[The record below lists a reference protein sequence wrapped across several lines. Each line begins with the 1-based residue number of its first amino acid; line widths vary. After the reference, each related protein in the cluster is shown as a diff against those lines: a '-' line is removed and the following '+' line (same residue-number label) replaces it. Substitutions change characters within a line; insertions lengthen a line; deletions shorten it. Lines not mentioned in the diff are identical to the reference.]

1 MAVNI
6 NEAQSIVKKLS
17 SEQLIESYKNGSL
30 PQFIVF
36 SEMKSRQD
44 MMKTQPQ
51 MPTQTVAESMAGS
64 RDEEPVMAARGGQV
78 YSKMPREI
86 DYYSSLT
93 DAQKKMIASRE
104 LPDELSALIAQ
115 QTRPDRDYNLARA
128 ESYLKDARAST
139 ETFQHGGE
147 VEEPRFPMSGEEFAN
162 IHIGGI
168 IGAESGGVHIDPK
181 TGKLLE
187 SPAGAKGITQIMDK
201 TARDPGYGIKPKRD
215 DSREASIDFSKDFL
229 KTAYNLLKDPDQAV
243 TAHNTGIFA
252 VQEAVNKA
260 KKYGGHW
267 KEYLSNDEGK
277 NYYGK
282 VIGKAQSALP
292 PRQDMAGADTYEPA
306 PVYDNAF
313 LPSGSTAN
321 NVGTEKDP
329 DNRGL
334 GAYLIKQALEMRGV
348 PQRKK
353 EGGPIRLQAGSGAS
367 VLRDRQREYLNP
379 YIGRPSYESQI
390 PPLPEEP
397 VFDPQGD
404 IISANNLDEYN
415 RSVADASAGEPVPSE
430 LWDVNQTTADLE
442 RQANERLAEKAQGIN
457 FDADPTGINWNSPEV
472 QRVLGYKYPKPPRPY
487 NPSSKARPRIIGD
500 PLAAALNE
508 QPKEKQAPPVT
519 GIEKI
524 YPPEVAQVD
533 FPPPEAGVPTGPA
546 GTSTVPNGVPTG
558 PAGTSTVPNGM
569 TTGPAGTS
577 TVPNG
582 MPTGPAGTPTKAG
595 PRVGPSTGASSLSGQ
610 LAEIKSLM
618 GTSLSNEATNIFAR
632 DEKILASMQND
643 KLVNTLMAASAVLA
657 KQRVGSVNYGE
668 AVATAG
674 MAAQEAQGR
683 IVKTE
688 REMNKTRLE
697 LAAAQD
703 ERDFK
708 AITTAMTRLNH
719 LDTTN
724 TQLQVAVYNANRAAT
739 AQDRSDT
746 RHILANEAAAEKA
759 RLGQEGSDRRTEVS
773 SLTSQLNGLLR
784 REAIFGNSADQ
795 TTPEE
800 KDSVRNEI
808 KVIRTRLNKLSTSRG
823 SAAPTPPPPPPGQ
836 TVQ

>member
-115 QTRPDRDYNLARA
+115 QTRPDRDYNLAKA
-128 ESYLKDARAST
+128 ADYLKDARGST

-147 VEEPRFPMSGEEFAN
+147 VEEPRFPMSGEEFALA
-162 IHIGGI
+162 HIRGI
-168 IGAESGGVHIDPK
+168 IEAESGGVHIDPK

-215 DSREASIDFSKDFL
+215 DSRDASIDFSKDFL
-229 KTAYNLLKDPDQAV
+229 KTAYNIFKDPDQSI
-243 TAHNTGIFA
+243 TAYNTGISG

-260 KKYGGHW
+260 NKYGGHW
-267 KEYLSNDEGK
+267 RQYLPNDESK

-282 VIGKAQSALP
+282 VIGKAQSDLP

-313 LPSGSTAN
+313 LPRGATAN
-321 NVGTEKDP
+321 DVGIMKNAPGSDK
-329 DNRGL
+329 L
-334 GAYLIKQALEMRGV
+334 GSAAYLIKEALKMREG
-348 PQRKK
+348 KK

-367 VLRDRQREYLNP
+367 VLRDRQREHFNKFLP
-379 YIGRPSYESQI
+379 PVGPGSLESQI
-390 PPLPEEP
+390 PLGEEP
-397 VFDPQGD
+397 
-404 IISANNLDEYN
+404 
-415 RSVADASAGEPVPSE
+415 
-430 LWDVNQTTADLE
+430 
-442 RQANERLAEKAQGIN
+442 
-457 FDADPTGINWNSPEV
+457 
-472 QRVLGYKYPKPPRPY
+472 
-487 NPSSKARPRIIGD
+487 
-500 PLAAALNE
+500 
-508 QPKEKQAPPVT
+508 
-519 GIEKI
+519 
-524 YPPEVAQVD
+524 
-533 FPPPEAGVPTGPA
+533 PPPEFETRSSLLGDSLRNREDLREAVQSDERTSAFGRGVRRVLDYQPFKASENREEQEKIRLLMMENSVSPFTLQTPAQIEEQKRRADELEAERKRIIKSGGSLNPNIRDGIKEIEYSGPTIPPLNPPPDQGGTRRDPADPDDIHQRMTPPQAQTIPQAQAPVGASPASIA
-546 GTSTVPNGVPTG
+546 GTG
-558 PAGTSTVPNGM
+558 AGT
-569 TTGPAGTS
+569 
-577 TVPNG
+577 
-582 MPTGPAGTPTKAG
+582 
-595 PRVGPSTGASSLSGQ
+595 GPSTGAGSLAGQ

-618 GTSLSNEATNIFAR
+618 GNSLSDRSKEVFAR

-759 RLGQEGSDRRTEVS
+759 RLAQEGSDRRSEVG
-773 SLTSQLNGLLR
+773 SLTSQLNALLR
-784 REAIFGNSADQ
+784 REAIFGNVNDQ

-800 KDSVRNEI
+800 KNDVRNQI
-808 KVIRTRLNKLSTSRG
+808 TALRTRLNKLSTSRG
-823 SAAPTPPPPPPGQ
+823 SAEQTADPTTPPAGFK
-836 TVQ
+836 

>member
-51 MPTQTVAESMAGS
+51 MPTQTVAESMVGS
-64 RDEEPVMAARGGQV
+64 RDEEPVMQEPAMAARGGQV

-139 ETFQHGGE
+139 ETFRKGGE
-147 VEEPRFPMSGEEFAN
+147 VEEPPVPMSGEEFAN
-162 IHIGGI
+162 AHIRGI
-168 IGAESGGVHIDPK
+168 IMAESDGVHIDPK

-215 DSREASIDFSKDFL
+215 DSRDAAIDFSKDFL
-229 KTAYNLLKDPDQAV
+229 KTSYNLFKDPDQSI
-243 TAHNTGIFA
+243 TAYNTGISG
-252 VQEAVNKA
+252 VQEAINKA
-260 KKYGGHW
+260 NKYGGHW
-267 KEYLSNDEGK
+267 RQYLPNEESK

-282 VIGKAQSALP
+282 VIGKAQLDLP

-313 LPSGSTAN
+313 LPRGATAN
-321 NVGTEKDP
+321 DVGIMKNAPGSDK
-329 DNRGL
+329 L
-334 GAYLIKQALEMRGV
+334 GSAAYLIKEALKMREG
-348 PQRKK
+348 KK
-353 EGGPIRLQAGSGAS
+353 EGGPIRLQAGSGGDPISAGVRS
-367 VLRDRQREYLNP
+367 LQDDPSNENTITLPDGRRVDIRELIKTRNEESLKRETTPPDQERRNQRLDVQDKIFRGMGEIGDSIKNRWDALPSRGEIYSGIEQ
-379 YIGRPSYESQI
+379 IGRPVVDAIDEQRKKVQGGVNPGRDSVLDAAKSLGPHPTLQRDLPTDFDPSPVMYESPSGGLGFHGTNPASI
-390 PPLPEEP
+390 G
-397 VFDPQGD
+397 VDPQV
-404 IISANNLDEYN
+404 SPAPAN
-415 RSVADASAGEPVPSE
+415 VPGPVPVAS
-430 LWDVNQTTADLE
+430 
-442 RQANERLAEKAQGIN
+442 G
-457 FDADPTGINWNSPEV
+457 PTGTPI
-472 QRVLGYKYPKPPRPY
+472 
-487 NPSSKARPRIIGD
+487 KA
-500 PLAAALNE
+500 
-508 QPKEKQAPPVT
+508 
-519 GIEKI
+519 
-524 YPPEVAQVD
+524 
-533 FPPPEAGVPTGPA
+533 
-546 GTSTVPNGVPTG
+546 
-558 PAGTSTVPNGM
+558 
-569 TTGPAGTS
+569 
-577 TVPNG
+577 
-582 MPTGPAGTPTKAG
+582 
-595 PRVGPSTGASSLSGQ
+595 GPSTGAGSLAGQ

-618 GTSLSNEATNIFAR
+618 GNSLSDRSKEVFAR

-703 ERDFK
+703 DRDFK

-724 TQLQVAVYNANRAAT
+724 TQLQVAVYAANRS
-739 AQDRSDT
+739 AQAQEHSDE
-746 RHILANEAAAEKA
+746 RA
-759 RLGQEGSDRRTEVS
+759 RLGQEGSNLRTEIQ
-773 SLTSQLNGLLR
+773 SLTTQRGIAV
-784 REAIFGNSADQ
+784 RERGRLEGSGMS
-795 TTPEE
+795 TPQALESY
-800 KDSVRNEI
+800 DNEI
-808 KVIRTRLNKLSTSRG
+808 KDIDSRLKKLSPSRG
-823 SAAPTPPPPPPGQ
+823 SAGQTANPTTPPAGFK
-836 TVQ
+836 

>member
-1 MAVNI
+1 MAANI
-6 NEAQSIVKKLS
+6 YEAQSIVKRLS
-17 SEQLIESYKNGSL
+17 NEQLIESYKNGSL

-44 MMKTQPQ
+44 MMKSQPQ

-64 RDEEPVMAARGGQV
+64 RDEEPVMREPATAARGGQV
-78 YSKMPREI
+78 YSDMPNQM
-86 DYYSSLT
+86 DKFTSLPP
-93 DAQKKMIASRE
+93 ALRKMIGNRVPEDSY
-104 LPDELSALIAQ
+104 LSKLIER

-128 ESYLKDARAST
+128 ESYLKDARDST
-139 ETFQHGGE
+139 ETFRHGGE
-147 VEEPRFPMSGEEFAN
+147 VEEPRSPMNGEEFAN
-162 IHIGGI
+162 AHIRGI
-168 IGAESGGVHIDPK
+168 IMAESGGVHIDPK

-215 DSREASIDFSKDFL
+215 DSRDASIDFSKDFL
-229 KTAYNLLKDPDQAV
+229 KTAYNLFKDPDQSI
-243 TAHNTGIFA
+243 TAHNTGIFG

-267 KEYLSNDEGK
+267 KKYLPNDESK

-292 PRQDMAGADTYEPA
+292 PRQDMAGADTYERPTFA
-306 PVYDNAF
+306 YDNAF

-353 EGGPIRLQAGSGAS
+353 EGGPIRLQAGS
-367 VLRDRQREYLNP
+367 E
-379 YIGRPSYESQI
+379 
-390 PPLPEEP
+390 
-397 VFDPQGD
+397 
-404 IISANNLDEYN
+404 
-415 RSVADASAGEPVPSE
+415 GEPVPSE

-442 RQANERLAEKAQGIN
+442 RQANERLAEKAQDIN

-472 QRVLGYKYPKPPRPY
+472 QRVLSYKYPET
-487 NPSSKARPRIIGD
+487 SSAFGRWWRVPDPDKDARDARA
-500 PLAAALNE
+500 PLAERAEKEYAKKEELKKLQNLKSKLEVGIFTPQTEDDRRISEQSLAEVKQRIKDIKAL
-508 QPKEKQAPPVT
+508 PPA
-519 GIEKI
+519 
-524 YPPEVAQVD
+524 VAGPVPDQVQTTVSGN
-533 FPPPEAGVPTGPA
+533 PQEAGPLPRQVPEAPAVRPSWAGPDPFGTIDPQPATTNGPQPATTNVPGP
-546 GTSTVPNGVPTG
+546 V
-558 PAGTSTVPNGM
+558 
-569 TTGPAGTS
+569 
-577 TVPNG
+577 
-582 MPTGPAGTPTKAG
+582 GTPKSG
-595 PRVGPSTGASSLSGQ
+595 PNTGAGSLAGQ

-618 GTSLSNEATNIFAR
+618 GNSLSDRSKEVFAR

-724 TQLQVAVYNANRAAT
+724 TQLQVAVYAANKASSIEDRKDARESQRLTEYDKRSQAA
-739 AQDRSDT
+739 
-746 RHILANEAAAEKA
+746 IEA
-759 RLGQEGSDRRTEVS
+759 RNIN
-773 SLTSQLNGLLR
+773 SQ
-784 REAIFGNSADQ
+784 RE
-795 TTPEE
+795 
-800 KDSVRNEI
+800 
-808 KVIRTRLNKLSTSRG
+808 KLSTIIANMNTNIRKMKEPGFGATDAQIAEQERILNGYLSQFNSLSPSG
-823 SAAPTPPPPPPGQ
+823 GTSPNPTPDLGQ
-836 TVQ
+836 AIQNEQNKRKEAGK

>member
-51 MPTQTVAESMAGS
+51 MPTQTVAESMVGS

-139 ETFQHGGE
+139 ETFRKGGE
-147 VEEPRFPMSGEEFAN
+147 VEEPPFRMSGKEFADTYLPN
-162 IHIGGI
+162 LIRE
-168 IGAESGGVHIDPK
+168 ESRGVHIKD
-181 TGKLLE
+181 GKLLK
-187 SPAGAKGITQIMDK
+187 SPAGALGITQIM
-201 TARDPGYGIKPKRD
+201 PGTGANPGFGIKSLRD
-215 DSREASIDFSKDFL
+215 SSPEAYKDFSKDYL
-229 KTAYNLLKDPDQAV
+229 EKAYNIFEGDADKTLTSYNMGIPGVQGAV
-243 TAHNTGIFA
+243 DR
-252 VQEAVNKA
+252 A
-260 KKYGGHW
+260 KKSGGHW
-267 KEYLSNDEGK
+267 REYIPKGEAT

-282 VIGKAQSALP
+282 VIGKAQENLP

-313 LPSGSTAN
+313 LPRGATAN
-321 NVGTEKDP
+321 DVGIMKNAPGSDK
-329 DNRGL
+329 L
-334 GAYLIKQALEMRGV
+334 GSAAYLIKEALKMREG
-348 PQRKK
+348 KK

-367 VLRDRQREYLNP
+367 VLRERQREYLNP

-390 PPLPEEP
+390 PPPPEEP
-397 VFDPQGD
+397 VFGPMGD
-404 IISANNLDEYN
+404 IVSANNLDEYN
-415 RSVADASAGEPVPSE
+415 RSVADASAGRVQIPPETQDGGPRDTRRFFPF
-430 LWDVNQTTADLE
+430 N
-442 RQANERLAEKAQGIN
+442 G
-457 FDADPTGINWNSPEV
+457 DPTS
-472 QRVLGYKYPKPPRPY
+472 LPPRP
-487 NPSSKARPRIIGD
+487 I
-500 PLAAALNE
+500 E
-508 QPKEKQAPPVT
+508 PKELLHPRSSDMPKD
-519 GIEKI
+519 I
-524 YPPEVAQVD
+524 YPE
-533 FPPPEAGVPTGPA
+533 PPEIQYPRPLPLPESGYSGPEPTSIGVGPQAEQGGPGWAGPDPISIGVGPQV
-546 GTSTVPNGVPTG
+546 S
-558 PAGTSTVPNGM
+558 PAASD
-569 TTGPAGTS
+569 
-577 TVPNG
+577 
-582 MPTGPAGTPTKAG
+582 PAGTPTKAG
-595 PRVGPSTGASSLSGQ
+595 PSTGPSAGAGSLAGQ

-618 GTSLSNEATNIFAR
+618 GNSLSDRSKEVFAR

-703 ERDFK
+703 DRDFK

-739 AQDRSDT
+739 AQAHSDT
-746 RHILANEAAAEKA
+746 RHILANEAAAERA
-759 RLGQEGSDRRTEVS
+759 RLGQEGSDRRSEVS

-784 REAIFGNSADQ
+784 REAIFGNAADQ
-795 TTPEE
+795 TTSEE
-800 KDSVRNEI
+800 KDSVRAEI
-808 KVIRTRLNKLSTSRG
+808 KAIRTRLNKLSTSRG
-823 SAAPTPPPPPPGQ
+823 SAEQTADPTTPPDGFK
-836 TVQ
+836 